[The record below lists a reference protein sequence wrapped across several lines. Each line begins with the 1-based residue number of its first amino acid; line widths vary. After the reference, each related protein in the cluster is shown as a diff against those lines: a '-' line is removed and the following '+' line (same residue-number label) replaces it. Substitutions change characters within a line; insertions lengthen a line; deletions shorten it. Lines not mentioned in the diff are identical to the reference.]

1 MVKVERIRYQNG
13 SGKAVMDLQVSTA
26 AELPALNSKIGK
38 LIVDSG
44 TIAQIVQAD
53 AWVTLDAD
61 GTWYPEQS

>member
-1 MVKVERIRYQNG
+1 MVKVERIRYQDG
-13 SGKAVMDLQVSTA
+13 SGRAVMDLQVSTA

-44 TIAQIVQAD
+44 TTAQIVQAD